1 MVVRLAA
8 NQDTGDVAA
17 GRAFIGDQSRVVLD
31 RGDPYH
37 LLHRG
42 LAARARQDAFSCFP
56 TRTRRIPSLERRTSF
71 LVASACTLYDPN
83 FCANGTRAQS
93 GPSPAPGA
101 SPSIAPTL
109 IPGQSVIPWLAAIMV
124 EYAPAAVRLGQPP
137 PNWLSAHRWP
147 ADIAHRRRCRAYGA
161 EVLSSW
167 LKHRE
172 VPGTRGPPRRNARRR
187 GPKASACPR

>member
-83 FCANGTRAQS
+83 FCAMELEHNQ
-93 GPSPAPGA
+93 
-101 SPSIAPTL
+101 
-109 IPGQSVIPWLAAIMV
+109 
-124 EYAPAAVRLGQPP
+124 
-137 PNWLSAHRWP
+137 
-147 ADIAHRRRCRAYGA
+147 
-161 EVLSSW
+161 
-167 LKHRE
+167 
-172 VPGTRGPPRRNARRR
+172 GPPRRQGRHHPSHRRSSRAR
-187 GPKASACPR
+187 ASFHGWLPSWSSTRPLPCGLGSRLRIGFPHIDGQPTLHIGVGVGLTVLKCFRLG